1 MISTREAYGQALAA
15 LGEKYSF
22 HVFDADLSKATQTA
36 VFAQKYPERF
46 TDMGIAEANMICH
59 AAGYAACGE
68 MAVCSSFA
76 MFTAGRAYE
85 QIRNSVAYPHLN
97 VKIAATHG
105 GVLIGADGG
114 SHQCVEDIALMRA
127 IPGMVVLVPAD
138 EAETY
143 LCLEAALRYNGPVYL
158 RFGRLPTPQIY
169 ESPEDCS
176 FAFGRGSVLRD
187 GCDVT
192 LIGIGDMVSRCLQAR
207 EQLRRDGVDAAVIDM
222 ASVKPID
229 EELIQMYAK
238 KTGCF
243 VTAED
248 HNVVGGLAEAVC
260 GVLARKI
267 WAPLEAVGI
276 GDTFGRS
283 GSTQALARCYRLTEE
298 DICAAAQRVIA
309 KKQAGGR

>member
-15 LGEKYSF
+15 LGDKYQF
-22 HVFDADLSKATQTA
+22 HVFDADLSKATQTL

-59 AAGYAACGE
+59 AAGYAACGG
-68 MAVCSSFA
+68 MAVCSSLA

-85 QIRNSVAYPHLN
+85 QIRNSIAYPHLN

-138 EAETY
+138 EFETQ
-143 LCLEAALRYNGPVYL
+143 LCLEAAFQYNGPVYL

-169 ESPEDCS
+169 EKKENCHFSL
-176 FAFGRGSVLRD
+176 GKGTVLKD
-187 GCDVT
+187 GQDVT
-192 LIGIGDMVSRCLQAR
+192 LIGIGDMVSRCLQAQER
-207 EQLRRDGVDAAVIDM
+207 LLQSGIHAAVIDM

-229 EELIQMYAK
+229 ADLIEAYAR
-238 KTGCF
+238 KTGCI

-248 HNVVGGLAEAVC
+248 HNVIGGLAEAVS
-260 GVLARKI
+260 GVLARRV

-276 GDTFGRS
+276 QDVFGRS
-283 GSTQALARCYRLTEE
+283 GNTEDLAHYYHLTEE
-298 DICAAAQRVIA
+298 DICSAAQKAMDR
-309 KKQAGGR
+309 KQAGRG